1 MSIEIISAN
10 CTGCG
15 KCVDACEY
23 GAIKVINGLAVVDDR
38 CTFCGS
44 CAQACSYDGIIID
57 REAVSDINVDDYRG
71 VWIYAEQRFGKLSS
85 VSFELLNAGRILAD
99 GLEVPLTA
107 VLLGEIEDDPME
119 LVYRGADRVLHVNNS
134 RLNEFHDDSYAQT
147 FVQLIQEDKPEVV
160 LAGATAVGR
169 SFVPKIAATIR
180 TGLTADCTALTVDTE
195 TRQLLQ
201 TRPAFG
207 GNIMATIICPKHRP
221 QMATVR
227 HKVVKEA
234 ERDETRTGEI
244 IEREVRKNSLIK
256 RTKLV
261 EFVREVESTV
271 NLAEAD
277 IIVSGGRGVGG
288 PDGFKV
294 IRELAESIGGAVGAS
309 RAAVDSEWIPYSHQ
323 VGQTGKT
330 VSPKVYIACGIS
342 GAIQHL
348 AGMSSSDII
357 IAINKDENAP
367 IFSVADYGF
376 VGDLFEIVPELAK
389 HLKNGK

>member
-1 MSIEIISAN
+1 MAIEIISAN

-15 KCVDACEY
+15 KCVDACSY
-23 GAIKVINGLAVVDDR
+23 GAIRVVNGLAMVDDR

-44 CAQACSYDGIIID
+44 CAQVCSYDGIIID
-57 REAVSDINVDDYRG
+57 REPITDIDVDQYRG
-71 VWIYAEQRFGKLSS
+71 VWIFAEQRFGKLSS
-85 VSFELLNAGRILAD
+85 VCFELLNAGRTLAD

-107 VLLGEIEDDPME
+107 VLLGQIEDDPME
-119 LVYRGADRVLHVNNS
+119 LVYRGADRVLHVNNE
-134 RLNEFHDDSYAQT
+134 RLNDFHDDSYAQCMA
-147 FVQLIQEDKPEVV
+147 QLIAEDKPEVV

-169 SFVPKIAATIR
+169 AFIPKVAATIR

-195 TRQLLQ
+195 TRRLLQ

-221 QMATVR
+221 QMSTVR

-234 ERDETRTGEI
+234 ERDDTRTGEI

-261 EFVREVESTV
+261 EFIREIESTV
-271 NLAEAD
+271 NLTEAD

-288 PDGFKV
+288 PEGFKV
-294 IRELAESIGGAVGAS
+294 IRELAEAVGGAVGAS

-348 AGMSSSDII
+348 AGMGSSDVI

-367 IFSVADYGF
+367 IFSIADYGF
-376 VGDLFEIVPELAK
+376 VGDLFEIVPELTR
-389 HLKNGK
+389 LLNNGK